1 MASPLGTLNAQN
13 NDESLAGAKHD
24 RVVFAVYL
32 LEKFYDQIDLK
43 KFDPGKD
50 SSLVILCH
58 SFEIN
63 WANTANEFI
72 VVGGNVVFAHTPIPA
87 AFTTVETVKI
97 ILSLYPSWN
106 TVLVFES
113 FPNGKIHEGLV
124 TIYARD
130 PNGGKSNGI
139 EKYRIIAPTIKH
151 EDWLNEKKK

>member
-1 MASPLGTLNAQN
+1 MFLSFSYANFTELHFKGEFPMASPLGTLNAQN

-113 FPNGKIHEGLV
+113 FPN
-124 TIYARD
+124 
-130 PNGGKSNGI
+130 
-139 EKYRIIAPTIKH
+139 
-151 EDWLNEKKK
+151 